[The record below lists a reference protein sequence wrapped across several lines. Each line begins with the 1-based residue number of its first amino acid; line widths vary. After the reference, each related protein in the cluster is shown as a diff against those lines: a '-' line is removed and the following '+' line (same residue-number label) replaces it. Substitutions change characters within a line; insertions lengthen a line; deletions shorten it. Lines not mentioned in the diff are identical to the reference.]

1 MQPGYYAYSCLLE
14 SGEVVSGVLV
24 SETATSIAIKQTNAE
39 IRGIPRSEIDVLRNT
54 NRSLMPDGLEASID
68 RQQMA
73 DLIAYLQKPISV
85 P

>member
-1 MQPGYYAYSCLLE
+1 M
-14 SGEVVSGVLV
+14 VSGVLV
-24 SETATSIAIKQTNAE
+24 SETATSVAIKQTNAE